1 MIGTLELFDLRSS
14 RLVYSTGRG
23 IVGNSLPLD
32 EQRDFLVIRRRD
44 RDFTPRAR
52 ICSFSLAEF
61 LRWQLD
67 GLALFESFSDLSR
80 AESEFLAFGFCPSL
94 GEEE

>member
-1 MIGTLELFDLRSS
+1 VIGSIELFDLRSS

-23 IVGNSLPLD
+23 VCVNDISLDDP
-32 EQRDFLVIRRRD
+32 RDWVVVRRRE

-67 GLALFESFSDLSR
+67 GQALFESFSELTRS
-80 AESEFLAFGFCPSL
+80 ESEFLSFGFCPSL
-94 GEEE
+94 GESE

>member
-1 MIGTLELFDLRSS
+1 MIGSLELFDLLSS

-23 IVGNSLPLD
+23 VVPNGLPLD
-32 EQRDFLVIRRRD
+32 APRDFLVIRRRD

-61 LRWQLD
+61 LRWQLEE
-67 GLALFESFSDLSR
+67 LSLFESFSELSR
-80 AESEFLAFGFCPSL
+80 LESEFLAFGFCPSI
-94 GEEE
+94 GESE

>member
-1 MIGTLELFDLRSS
+1 MIGSIELFDLRTS

-23 IVGNSLPLD
+23 ILASGLPLD
-32 EQRDFLVIRRRD
+32 ESRDFLVIRRRE

-61 LRWQLD
+61 FRWQLED
-67 GLALFESFSDLSR
+67 LSLFESFSDLSR
-80 AESEFLAFGFCPSL
+80 AESEFLSFGFCSSL
-94 GEEE
+94 GETE

>member
-1 MIGTLELFDLRSS
+1 MIGSIELFDLLTS

-23 IVGNSLPLD
+23 VIGNSLPLD
-32 EQRDFLVIRRRD
+32 EPRDFFVIRRRD
-44 RDFTPRAR
+44 RDFIPRAR
-52 ICSFSLAEF
+52 ICTFSLAEF

-67 GLALFESFSDLSR
+67 DLSLFESFSDLSR
-80 AESEFLAFGFCPSL
+80 TESEFLAFGFCPHL

>member
-1 MIGTLELFDLRSS
+1 MIGSIELFDMLSS

-23 IVGNSLPLD
+23 LLRNEIPAD
-32 EQRDFLVIRRRD
+32 DIRDFLVIRRRD

-61 LRWQLD
+61 LRWQLED
-67 GLALFESFSDLSR
+67 LSLFESFSDLSR
-80 AESEFLAFGFCPSL
+80 SESEFLSFGFCPSL
-94 GEEE
+94 GETE